1 MSVMLRYEL
10 TPNNAGF
17 VLWGDSAA
25 LDELHRLIHYIVEES
40 PLIEIKDGFI
50 LSFAYDIRKAR
61 EGCRRAEQH
70 QYEGQDTYQQ
80 YGVELLWPLVLLQ
93 AAILRRAMAYIQ
105 TDKKQLSVMYAF
117 EYVLESAL
125 ADLFPKSHVEIMTVA
140 RHASDSDAEW
150 LEDNTDSRCC
160 YFIQLPPEFRTQLL
174 CKILCSMDALW
185 SKYTRDP
192 QDKKMLRDINNTA
205 PDWPDDINW

>member
-17 VLWGDSAA
+17 VLWGDSVA
-25 LDELHRLIHYIVEES
+25 LDELHWLIHYIVEES

-50 LSFAYDIRKAR
+50 LSLAYDIRKAR

-70 QYEGQDTYQQ
+70 QYEGQDTYQL

-93 AAILRRAMAYIQ
+93 VAILRRSMAYVQ

-117 EYVLESAL
+117 EYIVESAL
-125 ADLFPKSHVEIMTVA
+125 ADLSPENYGEIMKVA
-140 RHASDSDAEW
+140 RHASDSEAEW
-150 LEDNTDSRCC
+150 LEDNIDSRCC

-185 SKYTRDP
+185 SKYNRDP
-192 QDKKMLRDINNTA
+192 QDNKILRAINNTV
-205 PDWPDDINW
+205 PDWPGDINW

>member
-1 MSVMLRYEL
+1 MLRYEL

-25 LDELHRLIHYIVEES
+25 LDELHQLIHYIVEES

-50 LSFAYDIRKAR
+50 LSLAYDIRKAR
-61 EGCRRAEQH
+61 EGCRRTEQH
-70 QYEGQDTYQQ
+70 QFEGQDTYQL

-93 AAILRRAMAYIQ
+93 MAILRRSMAYVQ
-105 TDKKQLSVMYAF
+105 TDKKQLSVMYAT

-125 ADLFPKSHVEIMTVA
+125 AELFPESHGEIMKMA
-140 RHASDSDAEW
+140 RNASDSDAEW
-150 LEDNTDSRCC
+150 LEDNIDRRCS
-160 YFIQLPPEFRTQLL
+160 YFIQLAPEFRTQLL
-174 CKILCSMDALW
+174 CKILSSMDSLW

-192 QDKKMLRDINNTA
+192 QNNKMLRAINNTA